1 MRRSESRILTTH
13 AGALPR
19 PDDLL
24 TLNAQLP
31 SDPELTHAHRLRLRS
46 AVQEVVARQTQ
57 IGIDVINDGE
67 YGKAMRARLDYGAWI
82 SYVIERFTGFED
94 TGGVDVGDPFRGAP
108 PDDALKPGS
117 HKNRRDRH
125 AFPDVYAEVDR
136 EMFAG
141 GPRPMGRPIV
151 GKVSYRGHDAMQAD
165 IDNLRAAL
173 TTDVVSG
180 FSRTS
185 SDAFMTS
192 PAPGT
197 FGRDQ
202 NRYYKT
208 QEEFLFAIADALR
221 VEYRAITDAGFIL
234 QIDDPGMAEN
244 WDAMDPSVTL
254 EEYRAYAR
262 LCIDALNHA
271 LEGIPEERVRYHMCW
286 GSWHGPHLTDIPLR
300 DIADLLL
307 MIHAGAYSLEAG
319 NVRHEHEWKVWR
331 DVKLPD
337 GKLLI
342 PGVVSHATNVV
353 EHPELVTDR
362 IMQYAQLVGRE
373 NVIAGTDCGLGGR
386 IHPSLAWA
394 KLQVLVEGAAL
405 ASRQLWPS

>member
-1 MRRSESRILTTH
+1 
-13 AGALPR
+13 
-19 PDDLL
+19 
-24 TLNAQLP
+24 
-31 SDPELTHAHRLRLRS
+31 
-46 AVQEVVARQTQ
+46 
-57 IGIDVINDGE
+57 
-67 YGKAMRARLDYGAWI
+67 MRARLDYGAWI

-94 TGGVDVGDPFRGAP
+94 TGGVDVGDPFRGAT

-300 DIADLLL
+300 DIVDLLL